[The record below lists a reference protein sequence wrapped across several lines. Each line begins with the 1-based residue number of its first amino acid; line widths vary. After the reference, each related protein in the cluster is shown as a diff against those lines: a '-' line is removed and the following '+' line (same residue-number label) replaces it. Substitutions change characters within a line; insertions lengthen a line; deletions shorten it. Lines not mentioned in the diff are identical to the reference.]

1 MHMRNSFNRATA
13 ELGVQLA
20 IKAVRMISRVT
31 QYFGQA
37 ILDREGFSDVR
48 TQRRM
53 SVW

>member
-1 MHMRNSFNRATA
+1 MHMRNSFNRRTA

-31 QYFGQA
+31 QYFGQT